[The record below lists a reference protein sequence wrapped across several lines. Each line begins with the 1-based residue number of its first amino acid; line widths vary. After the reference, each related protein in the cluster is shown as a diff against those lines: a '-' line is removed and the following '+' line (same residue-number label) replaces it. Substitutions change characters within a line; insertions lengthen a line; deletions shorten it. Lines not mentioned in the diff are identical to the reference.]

1 MPSQQHSF
9 DSSVTKNTSAGFK
22 FLFSAC
28 SLSVHGKLGHKVN
41 LGLDAEPLVPLLGDG
56 QLDTLA
62 LGQRDE
68 RLVAL
73 KDMNEMRKEGNK
85 CI

>member
-1 MPSQQHSF
+1 MHSKSFQQHPFDLFPKTHQQVLSF
-9 DSSVTKNTSAGFK
+9 YF
-22 FLFSAC
+22 
-28 SLSVHGKLGHKVN
+28 LGHKVN

-68 RLVAL
+68 WLVAL

>member
-1 MPSQQHSF
+1 M
-9 DSSVTKNTSAGFK
+9 
-22 FLFSAC
+22 
-28 SLSVHGKLGHKVN
+28 N

-73 KDMNEMRKEGNK
+73 KDKTIREKKGMCASKSINMSSVSP
-85 CI
+85 CQ

>member
-1 MPSQQHSF
+1 MEKTWAS
-9 DSSVTKNTSAGFK
+9 
-22 FLFSAC
+22 
-28 SLSVHGKLGHKVN
+28 VN
-41 LGLDAEPLVPLLGDG
+41 LGLDTKPLVPLLSDG

-73 KDMNEMRKEGNK
+73 QDCNVEQR
-85 CI
+85 

>member
-1 MPSQQHSF
+1 M
-9 DSSVTKNTSAGFK
+9 
-22 FLFSAC
+22 
-28 SLSVHGKLGHKVN
+28 N

-73 KDMNEMRKEGNK
+73 KDKMMKNDLHLDFDK
-85 CI
+85 

>member
-1 MPSQQHSF
+1 MYFQHAVYRCMEKTWAS
-9 DSSVTKNTSAGFK
+9 
-22 FLFSAC
+22 
-28 SLSVHGKLGHKVN
+28 VN
-41 LGLDAEPLVPLLGDG
+41 LGLDTKPLVPLLSDG

-73 KDMNEMRKEGNK
+73 QDCNVEQR
-85 CI
+85 

>member
-1 MPSQQHSF
+1 M
-9 DSSVTKNTSAGFK
+9 
-22 FLFSAC
+22 
-28 SLSVHGKLGHKVN
+28 N
-41 LGLDAEPLVPLLGDG
+41 LGLDTKPLVPLLGDG

-73 KDMNEMRKEGNK
+73 RDNKDKNTREW
-85 CI
+85 ILPS